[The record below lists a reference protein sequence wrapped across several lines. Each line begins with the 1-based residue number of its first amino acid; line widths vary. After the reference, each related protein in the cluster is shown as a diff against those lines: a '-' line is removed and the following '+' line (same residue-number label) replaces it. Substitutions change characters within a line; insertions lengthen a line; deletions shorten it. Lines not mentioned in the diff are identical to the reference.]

1 MSDYN
6 VGDIVRMKK
15 QHPCGENKWQILRI
29 GMDFRI
35 KCLNCGRSL
44 MMPRS
49 KFEKRVKEVLE
60 KKE

>member
-1 MSDYN
+1 MSEYK

-15 QHPCGENKWQILRI
+15 QHPCGENRWQILRI

-35 KCLNCGRSL
+35 KCLNCSRSL